1 MFSQH
6 SPLPGI
12 KGRKHVG
19 QKPQGIEGRQE
30 GNAEQISKGEKHKK
44 IMPGKLLMP
53 GRLLNLKISHA
64 HEEIMEKFF

>member
-1 MFSQH
+1 LFSQH

-12 KGRKHVG
+12 KGWKHVG
-19 QKPQGIEGRQE
+19 QNSQRIEGRQE

-44 IMPGKLLMP
+44 IMPGKLLVP
-53 GRLLNLKISHA
+53 GGLLNLKKGHA